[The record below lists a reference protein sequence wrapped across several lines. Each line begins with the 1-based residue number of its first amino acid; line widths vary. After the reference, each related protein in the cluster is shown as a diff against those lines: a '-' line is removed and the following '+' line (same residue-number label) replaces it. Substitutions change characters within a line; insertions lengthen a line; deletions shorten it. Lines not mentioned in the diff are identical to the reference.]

1 MKAFKKSTLGGQ
13 IIRGY
18 ILVALLGII
27 MIGFSLWYF
36 LNIQREIVKVEKNII
51 EPITVV
57 SKQAQLVGEEE
68 IDIYKMLV
76 GSHDERVLYYE
87 LFKEK
92 DVMIKEAMDTYEK
105 NATAE
110 MQAESM
116 DQFKEKYAEYRNTLE
131 NASHAILANSL
142 DEAQEMLMSKAFK
155 EVKESMA
162 SGLRT
167 FLSDKQL
174 EAEALMNEQEY
185 RGDILRKIVSTLSI
199 AWLVIAIG
207 VPIYIGTRTGKA
219 LNQMKLVM
227 EQVAAGNL
235 TSHQEIKASS
245 REVEGLQKALEIMCN
260 KVDKILQEVKVA
272 AFQVSEG
279 AEQISSASTMLATGA
294 TEQAGALEEM
304 NAAMEEITAHTREN
318 DKSIRQI
325 HQLSVIIREKAQ
337 QGDQKMQE
345 TLVAME
351 HINTASSEISKINKM
366 IEDIAFQTNILAL
379 NAAVEA
385 ARAGQNGLGFAVVA
399 EEVRK
404 LAAKSANAA
413 KETTAMIEDSL
424 GKLKDGTVLL
434 EETAELFE
442 YITKSTQKEN
452 ELINNVMGAI
462 SNEVD
467 SIEAI
472 SHTTE
477 QVSEVVQSNSATSEE
492 TAAASIDLA
501 REAESLKMK
510 LSQFKLKD

>member
-1 MKAFKKSTLGGQ
+1 
-13 IIRGY
+13 
-18 ILVALLGII
+18 
-27 MIGFSLWYF
+27 
-36 LNIQREIVKVEKNII
+36 
-51 EPITVV
+51 
-57 SKQAQLVGEEE
+57 
-68 IDIYKMLV
+68 
-76 GSHDERVLYYE
+76 
-87 LFKEK
+87 
-92 DVMIKEAMDTYEK
+92 
-105 NATAE
+105 
-110 MQAESM
+110 
-116 DQFKEKYAEYRNTLE
+116 
-131 NASHAILANSL
+131 
-142 DEAQEMLMSKAFK
+142 MLMSKAFK
-155 EVKESMA
+155 EVKEGMA

-174 EAEALMNEQEY
+174 EAEALMSEQEY

-424 GKLKDGTVLL
+424 DKLKDGTVLL

>member
-1 MKAFKKSTLGGQ
+1 MKAFRKSTLSCQ
-13 IIRGY
+13 IIRDS
-18 ILVALLGII
+18 IIVALLGII

-36 LNIQREIVKVEKNII
+36 FNIQREIVEVEKNVIGPII
-51 EPITVV
+51 VV

-76 GSHDERVLYYE
+76 SSQDERILYYE

-92 DVMIKEAMDTYEK
+92 DAVIKEAIATYEK
-105 NATAE
+105 NVIPE
-110 MQAESM
+110 MQDESM
-116 DQFKEKYAEYRNTLE
+116 TLFKGKYNEFSKTLE

-142 DEAQEMLMSKAFK
+142 DEGREMLMSKEFK
-155 EVKESMA
+155 EVKESMV
-162 SGLRT
+162 GDLRT
-167 FLSDKQL
+167 FLSNKQL
-174 EAEALMNEQEY
+174 EAEDLMSEQEY

-199 AWLVIAIG
+199 AWLGIAIG
-207 VPIYIGTRTGKA
+207 MPIYIGMRTGKA
-219 LNQMKLVM
+219 LSRMKFVM

-235 TSHQEIKASS
+235 TSHEEIKASS
-245 REVEGLQKALEIMCN
+245 REVEELQKALEIMCS
-260 KVDKILQEVKVA
+260 KVDKTLQEVKVA

-325 HQLSVIIREKAQ
+325 HQLSVIIREKAK

-351 HINTASSEISKINKM
+351 HINTASGEISKINKI

-385 ARAGQNGLGFAVVA
+385 ARAGQHGLGFAVVA

-413 KETTAMIEDSL
+413 KETTAIIEDSL
-424 GKLKDGTVLL
+424 NKLEDGTVLL
-434 EETAELFE
+434 EETADLFE

-462 SNEVD
+462 SNEVG
-467 SIEAI
+467 SIEAV

-477 QVSEVVQSNSATSEE
+477 QVSEVVQSNSATSQE
-492 TAAASIDLA
+492 TAAASVDLA
-501 REAESLKMK
+501 REAENLKEK
-510 LSQFKLKD
+510 LSQFKLRD